1 MYLLFKLLHIFFMMA
16 WFAGLFY
23 LPRLF
28 VNLAQVAD
36 GGAEYQ
42 RLCDMARRL
51 FRFMTPLGIGALI
64 FGIATATAAGWWSQ
78 TWLHGKAFLALLLLI
93 YHGLCYRLLLDFLHG
108 YNRRSA
114 KWYRFFNELPV
125 LVLAAALFLVVY
137 KPF

>member
-1 MYLLFKLLHIFFMMA
+1 MMA

-28 VNLAQVAD
+28 VNLAQVDA
-36 GGAEYQ
+36 GSGEYA

-51 FRFMTPLGIGALI
+51 FRFMTPLGVGALL
-64 FGIATATAAGWWSQ
+64 FGVATATAAGWWSQ
-78 TWLHGKAFLALLLLI
+78 GWLHAKLLLALLLAV
-93 YHGLCYRLLLDFLHG
+93 YHVFCYRLLRDFVQQR
-108 YNRRSA
+108 NRRSA

-125 LVLAAALFLVVY
+125 FVLAMALYLVVY